1 MSCNFVLDTSTNDIS
16 YCASGLFYV
25 SLSLFRSIFKFQTTE
40 ISNNQIYF
48 DTFDN
53 SGANITY
60 YTYNNLFPNINPA
73 HAQIVQGAIYN
84 NNNNN
89 NNNNIQLI
97 KHDFANFIFDY
108 LSSPQCYFL
117 YQNVNAI
124 KINIEEIGWQYK
136 NAIEQ
141 MFSTANNVN
150 NGFTNSNSTSSNIV
164 RSLLI
169 QTLYEDNERLIVD
182 NTTSTIDNT
191 TNEQSI
197 PFIESDTISIFF
209 ILKYIQNVER
219 IYRLVLYLTED
230 TSLLNSHTNPLD
242 SAFYDASYNGIITGT
257 GVPY

>member
-1 MSCNFVLDTSTNDIS
+1 MSSCNFVLDTNTNDTS

-25 SLSLFRSIFKFQTTE
+25 SLSSFRSIFKFQTTE
-40 ISNNQIYF
+40 ISNNQLHSY
-48 DTFDN
+48 TFDN
-53 SGANITY
+53 SNADITY
-60 YTYNNLFPNINPA
+60 YTYNNLLPSINPV
-73 HAQIVQGAIYN
+73 HSQLVQGAIYN
-84 NNNNN
+84 HNVNS
-89 NNNNIQLI
+89 QLI
-97 KHDFANFIFDY
+97 KHDFAYFIFDY

-141 MFSTANNVN
+141 MFSIANNTN
-150 NGFTNSNSTSSNIV
+150 NGFNNQNSTSSNIT

-191 TNEQSI
+191 SNEQSI
-197 PFIESDTISIFF
+197 PFIEGDTISIFF
-209 ILKYIQNVER
+209 ILKYIQNIER
-219 IYRLVLYLTED
+219 IYRFVLYLTED
-230 TSLLNSHTNPLD
+230 TALLNSHTNPLD

-257 GVPY
+257 GVP